1 MYNTLLSPAGFRKG
15 MDLYFQRHDGSAVTC
30 DDFRAAMADAN
41 KVDLDQFALWYST
54 PGTPVVTYSYSYDE
68 DSGRFILTLSQKSK
82 SSKPLHIPVA
92 IGLIDKA
99 TGKEVAPTTVLNL
112 KHETQ
117 AFVFDGLNGDVV
129 PSILRDFSAPVKL
142 APAFGPEDETLFAF
156 LAAHDT
162 DGFSKWESGQKLFT
176 SFIFQTMRGEDEH
189 ISQTEAF
196 VYEAFGRTLADLT
209 ITDYSIKAYS
219 LTLPSESGLFE
230 ELEVVDPT
238 AVRNARKEVK
248 KRIARKFQEEIRMM
262 YDKLTTAMEADA
274 GEFKVD
280 AESRGRRALRNV
292 LLDYLCSIS
301 ETAEEQNA
309 AASLALNHYNLASG
323 LTDKMAAFQCLVSMS
338 GAAAKTRDEVIDN
351 FYQFAKGNPLALD
364 KWFQTQAMA
373 DLPDVLDRVK
383 SLANHPD
390 FTQKNP
396 NRFRSLI
403 SVFTMNA
410 APFHQ
415 ENGEGYKFI
424 GQKIAEIDKL
434 NPQVSSRLCA
444 SSLIQWR
451 RYGSDRAALMKAELS
466 KLADMKPISDD
477 LFEIVQKGLKS

>member
-15 MDLYFQRHDGSAVTC
+15 MDLYFSRHDGSAVTC
-30 DDFRAAMADAN
+30 DDFRAAMEDAN
-41 KVDLDQFALWYST
+41 NFDLDQFSLWYST
-54 PGTPVVTYSYSYDE
+54 SGTPLVTYAYSYDKE
-68 DSGRFILTLSQKSK
+68 SGRFMLTLSQKSK
-82 SSKPLHIPVA
+82 SPKPLHIPIA
-92 IGLIDKA
+92 TGLIDKA
-99 TGKEVAPTTVLNL
+99 TGKEVVPTTVLNL
-112 KHETQ
+112 KQETQ
-117 AFVFDGLNGDVV
+117 AFIFDGLEGEVI

-162 DGFSKWESGQKLFT
+162 DGFNKWESGQKLFT
-176 SFIFQTMRGEDEH
+176 SFIFQIMREEDNH
-189 ISQTEAF
+189 LRQTEAF
-196 VYEAFGRTLADLT
+196 VYEAFGRTLADET

-219 LTLPSESGLFE
+219 LTLPTESGLFE
-230 ELEVVDPT
+230 ELEVVDPI

-248 KRIARKFQEEIRMM
+248 KRIARKFLEEIRTA
-262 YDKLTTAMEADA
+262 YDSLTAAMEGD
-274 GEFKVD
+274 EFKVD
-280 AESRGRRALRNV
+280 AESRGRRAFRNV

-301 ETAEEQNA
+301 ETEEEQRA
-309 AASLALNHYNLASG
+309 AASLALNHYNSASG
-323 LTDKMAAFQCLVSMS
+323 LTDKMAAFQCLVSMR
-338 GAAAKTRDEVIDN
+338 GVAADTRDEVIDN

-364 KWFQTQAMA
+364 KWFQTQALA
-373 DLPDVLDRVK
+373 DLPDVLERVK
-383 SLANHPD
+383 VLANHPD
-390 FTQKNP
+390 FTFKNP

-424 GQKIAEIDKL
+424 GEKIAEIDKL

-451 RYGSDRAALMKAELS
+451 RYGSARAALMKAELA